1 MEDSGER
8 MYYVQCPTCKDNY
21 SEDSSIED
29 ALDSWVS
36 TADDLAQKMCEDA
49 EMDVESELTP
59 GNTEIQFRYDPEP
72 LPYGRWTFTVQ
83 FEDMGTI
90 WEDDTEYSTLEEL
103 KSFHENFNKWCLT
116 YFGGTNT
123 VQENA
128 MKWLLNLFKA
138 NKTPATAASA
148 APAQAPATAPQVPAG
163 HLVVPQ
169 DWVRKPGEQEKLR
182 RLREALDAAE
192 KTPELANFAKY
203 LKGIVQ

>member
-1 MEDSGER
+1 MDVLLGRIESYRENGRYSYGEIEGLCTCPKCRSWPNLYEMEDSGER

-138 NKTPATAASA
+138 NK
-148 APAQAPATAPQVPAG
+148 
-163 HLVVPQ
+163 
-169 DWVRKPGEQEKLR
+169 
-182 RLREALDAAE
+182 
-192 KTPELANFAKY
+192 
-203 LKGIVQ
+203 